1 MAWEEP
7 VARAFR
13 LDAAG
18 WARHANPWS
27 GWTRMAV
34 LPLLALAGWSRV
46 WIGGWAAL
54 PLALLV
60 VFLWLNP
67 RLFPPPRHLD
77 AWISRGVLGEQRWL
91 DRDRVPVPP
100 QHRRLP
106 HLLAALAGAGAI
118 GLVYGVVMLEPWP
131 TLLGLVVA
139 YLGKLWFID
148 RMVWLQQDMGGERR

>member
-1 MAWEEP
+1 MAWEEH

-34 LPLLALAGWSRV
+34 LPLLVLAGWSRA
-46 WIGGWAAL
+46 WIGWWAAL
-54 PLALLV
+54 PLALLLG
-60 VFLWLNP
+60 FLWLNP

-91 DRDRVPVPP
+91 DRDRVPVPVH
-100 QHRRLP
+100 HRRLP
-106 HLLAALAGAGAI
+106 HLLAAGTINAGETTVVVLTGT
-118 GLVYGVVMLEPWP
+118 GLKSTQRVAE
-131 TLLGLVVA
+131 LLGVA
-139 YLGKLWFID
+139 L
-148 RMVWLQQDMGGERR
+148 